1 MFRYLMLGVLLLLM
15 LNDSA
20 VLAGEM
26 SKKRAGPAAVA
37 PVTIGQVRYEALP
50 WSRMRE
56 LDQNGGYIAAID
68 ENSGQEL
75 WILKVYD
82 VRYDGD
88 MEDDKQDLFI
98 TRIEPKDSRTLLIEN
113 ENGERF
119 IVDLPTRIVKP
130 E

>member
-1 MFRYLMLGVLLLLM
+1 MFRYLMLGVLLMLP

-50 WSRMRE
+50 WGRMRE
-56 LDQNGGYIAAID
+56 LDQNGGYIAAVD
-68 ENSGQEL
+68 ANSGQEL

-119 IVDLPTRIVKP
+119 IVDLPTRIIKP

>member
-1 MFRYLMLGVLLLLM
+1 MFRYLMLGGLLLLM
-15 LNDSA
+15 LNDSV
-20 VLAGEM
+20 VLAGEI

-37 PVTIGQVRYEALP
+37 PVTIGQVRYEAVP
-50 WSRMRE
+50 WGRLRE

>member
-1 MFRYLMLGVLLLLM
+1 MFRYLALGGLLLLL

-20 VLAGEM
+20 ALAGGM
-26 SKKRAGPAAVA
+26 SKKRAGPAAAA
-37 PVTIGQVRYEALP
+37 PVTIGQVRYEAVP
-50 WSRMRE
+50 WGRIRE

-98 TRIEPKDSRTLLIEN
+98 TRIESKDSRTLLIEN

-119 IVDLPTRIVKP
+119 IVDLPTRTVKP